1 MGHEHN
7 HNTETIGDK
16 RLIAAIGVNATLTL
30 AQIVGGILSGSLSL
44 IADALHNLSD
54 AASLVIALIARK
66 IGRRP
71 PDAFKTFG
79 YRRSETIAALINLV
93 TLIIVG
99 LYLIY
104 EAMGRL
110 FAPQPIEGWTVV
122 VVAGI
127 ALIVDIATA
136 ILTYTMSKDSMN
148 IKAAFLHNVS
158 DALASVGVVIA
169 GTLILLYGW
178 YWTDTVLTLMIAG
191 YVLWQGF
198 SLLPKTIHLLMEGA
212 PEGISIADVVSIMER
227 TNGVES
233 VHHVHIW
240 EIAEHTT
247 ALEAHVVI
255 KKVSL
260 PDIERVKTELKR
272 ALYEQFK
279 VIHSTLEIELD
290 GSVCIDARQ
299 INSNRNNGKSPT

>member
-1 MGHEHN
+1 MGQEHN
-7 HNTETIGDK
+7 HGAETLGDK
-16 RLIAAIGVNATLTL
+16 RLIAAIGINALLTL
-30 AQIVGGILSGSLSL
+30 AQIIGGILSGSLSL

-54 AASLVIALIARK
+54 AASLVIALVARQ

-99 LYLIY
+99 IYLVY
-104 EAMGRL
+104 EALGRL
-110 FAPQPIEGWTVV
+110 LSPQPIEGWTVV

-127 ALIVDIATA
+127 ALIVDLATA
-136 ILTYTMSKDSMN
+136 ILTYTMSKNSMN

-158 DALASVGVVIA
+158 DAMASVGVVIA
-169 GTLILLYGW
+169 GTLILVYGW

-198 SLLPKTIHLLMEGA
+198 SMLPKTIHLLMEGT
-212 PEGISIADVVSIMER
+212 PEGVSINDVIGAMES
-227 TNGVES
+227 TSNVEG

-240 EIAEHTT
+240 ELAEHRI
-247 ALEAHVVI
+247 ALEAHVVV
-255 KKVSL
+255 KKANL
-260 PDIERVKTELKR
+260 HDIERLKIELKH
-272 ALYEQFK
+272 LLHNQFG
-279 VIHSTLEIELD
+279 VSHSTLEIELD
-290 GSVCIDARQ
+290 GSDCFYATPNVSRHDDA
-299 INSNRNNGKSPT
+299 

>member
-1 MGHEHN
+1 MSHN
-7 HNTETIGDK
+7 HNPETLGDK
-16 RLIAAIGVNATLTL
+16 RLVAAIGVNIVLTF
-30 AQIVGGILSGSLSL
+30 AQVVGGVLSGSLSL

-54 AASLVIALIARK
+54 AASLIIALIARK

-93 TLIIVG
+93 TLIIIG

-104 EAMGRL
+104 EAIGR
-110 FAPQPIEGWTVV
+110 FFSPQPIEGWTVV

-127 ALIVDIATA
+127 ALIVDVVTA
-136 ILTYTMSKDSMN
+136 SLTYTMSKNSMN

-178 YWTDTVLTLMIAG
+178 YWADTVLTLIIAG

-198 SLLPKTIHLLMEGA
+198 SMLPKTIHLLMEGV
-212 PEGISIADVVSIMER
+212 PEGVSIPDIIYVMEDMS
-227 TNGVES
+227 GVES
-233 VHHVHIW
+233 VHHVHVW
-240 EIAEHTT
+240 EIAEHTI

-255 KKVSL
+255 RTVDL
-260 PDIERVKTELKR
+260 PDIERLKAELKR
-272 ALYEQFK
+272 VLHEQFK
-279 VIHSTLEIELD
+279 VDHSTLEMELD
-290 GSVCIDARQ
+290 SNVCIDTRETD
-299 INSNRNNGKSPT
+299 SHRNQS

>member
-7 HNTETIGDK
+7 HSTKAMGDK
-16 RLIAAIGVNATLTL
+16 RLIAAIGVNAILTL
-30 AQIVGGILSGSLSL
+30 AQVVGGILSGSLSL

-54 AASLVIALIARK
+54 AASLALALIARK

-93 TLIIVG
+93 TLVIVG
-99 LYLIY
+99 MYLVY
-104 EAMGRL
+104 EAIGRL

-127 ALIVDIATA
+127 ALIVDLATA
-136 ILTYTMSKDSMN
+136 ILTYTMSKNSMN

-158 DALASVGVVIA
+158 DAMASVGVVIA

-198 SLLPKTIHLLMEGA
+198 SMLPKTIHLLMEGT
-212 PEGISIADVVSIMER
+212 PKGVSIDDVISAMEHVDDVV
-227 TNGVES
+227 S
-233 VHHVHIW
+233 VHHVHVW
-240 EIAEHTT
+240 ELAEHTI
-247 ALEAHVVI
+247 ALEAHVVV
-255 KKVSL
+255 KKANL
-260 PDIERVKTELKR
+260 PDIERVKTDLKR
-272 ALYEQFK
+272 MLHDQFD
-279 VIHSTLEIELD
+279 VSHSTLEIEQE
-290 GSVCIDARQ
+290 GSGCVDTQ
-299 INSNRNNGKSPT
+299 TNSKRGGA

>member
-7 HNTETIGDK
+7 HSVGSLGDK
-16 RLIAAIGVNATLTL
+16 RLIGAIGVNVALTL
-30 AQIVGGILSGSLSL
+30 AQVVGGILSGSLSL

-54 AASLVIALIARK
+54 AASLLIALIARK

-79 YRRSETIAALINLV
+79 YRRSETVAALINLV

-104 EAMGRL
+104 EAIGRL
-110 FAPQPIEGWTVV
+110 FSPQPIEGWTVV

-127 ALIVDIATA
+127 ALVVDIITA
-136 ILTYTMSKDSMN
+136 LLTYTMSKNSMN

-158 DALASVGVVIA
+158 DALASVGVIVA

-178 YWTDTVLTLMIAG
+178 YWTDTALTLMIAG

-198 SLLPKTIHLLMEGA
+198 SMLPKTIHLLMEGA
-212 PEGISIADVVSIMER
+212 PEGVSIADIIGTMESIDD
-227 TNGVES
+227 VES
-233 VHHVHIW
+233 VHHLHIW
-240 EIAEHTT
+240 ELAEDKI

-255 KKVSL
+255 RKNSL
-260 PDIERVKTELKR
+260 PDMERVKSDLKR
-272 ALYEQFK
+272 VLLDKFK
-279 VIHSTLEIELD
+279 VSHSTLEMELD
-290 GSVCIDARQ
+290 DSSCIDTKQPDNHRSEA
-299 INSNRNNGKSPT
+299 

>member
-7 HNTETIGDK
+7 HSVGSLGDK
-16 RLIAAIGVNATLTL
+16 RLIGAIGVNVALTL
-30 AQIVGGILSGSLSL
+30 AQVVGGILSGSLSL

-54 AASLVIALIARK
+54 AASLLIALIARK

-79 YRRSETIAALINLV
+79 YRRSETVAALINLV

-104 EAMGRL
+104 EAIGRL
-110 FAPQPIEGWTVV
+110 FSPQPIEGWTVV

-127 ALIVDIATA
+127 ALVVDIITA
-136 ILTYTMSKDSMN
+136 LLTYTMSKNSMN

-158 DALASVGVVIA
+158 DALASVGVIVA

-178 YWTDTVLTLMIAG
+178 YWTDTALTLMIAG

-198 SLLPKTIHLLMEGA
+198 SMLPKTIHLLMEGA
-212 PEGISIADVVSIMER
+212 PEGVSIADIIGTMESIDD
-227 TNGVES
+227 VES
-233 VHHVHIW
+233 VHHLHIW
-240 EIAEHTT
+240 ELAEDKI

-255 KKVSL
+255 RKNSL
-260 PDIERVKTELKR
+260 PDMERVKSDLKR
-272 ALYEQFK
+272 VLLDKFK
-279 VIHSTLEIELD
+279 VSHSTLEMELD
-290 GSVCIDARQ
+290 DSFCIDTKQPDNHRSEA
-299 INSNRNNGKSPT
+299 

>member
-1 MGHEHN
+1 MSHN
-7 HNTETIGDK
+7 HNPETLGDK
-16 RLIAAIGVNATLTL
+16 RLVAAIGVNIVLTF
-30 AQIVGGILSGSLSL
+30 AQVVGGVLSGSLSL

-93 TLIIVG
+93 TLIIIG

-104 EAMGRL
+104 EAIGR
-110 FAPQPIEGWTVV
+110 FFSPQPIEGWTVV

-127 ALIVDIATA
+127 ALIVDVVTA
-136 ILTYTMSKDSMN
+136 SLTYTMSKNSMN

-178 YWTDTVLTLMIAG
+178 YWADTVLTLIIAG

-198 SLLPKTIHLLMEGA
+198 SMLPKTIHLLMEGV
-212 PEGISIADVVSIMER
+212 PEGVSIPDIIDVMEDMS
-227 TNGVES
+227 GVES
-233 VHHVHIW
+233 VHHVHVW
-240 EIAEHTT
+240 EIAEHSI

-255 KKVSL
+255 RTVDL
-260 PDIERVKTELKR
+260 PDIERLKAELKR
-272 ALYEQFK
+272 VLHEQFK
-279 VIHSTLEIELD
+279 VGHSTLEMELD
-290 GSVCIDARQ
+290 SSVCIDARETD
-299 INSNRNNGKSPT
+299 SHRNQS

>member
-1 MGHEHN
+1 
-7 HNTETIGDK
+7 
-16 RLIAAIGVNATLTL
+16 V
-30 AQIVGGILSGSLSL
+30 VGGILSGSLSL

-54 AASLVIALIARK
+54 AASLAIALIARK

-93 TLIIVG
+93 TLVIVG
-99 LYLIY
+99 MYLVY
-104 EAMGRL
+104 EAIGRL

-127 ALIVDIATA
+127 ALIVDLATA
-136 ILTYTMSKDSMN
+136 ILTYTMSKNSMN

-158 DALASVGVVIA
+158 DAMASVGVVIA

-198 SLLPKTIHLLMEGA
+198 SMLPKTIHLLMEGT
-212 PEGISIADVVSIMER
+212 PKGVSIDDVISAMEHVDDVV
-227 TNGVES
+227 S
-233 VHHVHIW
+233 VHHVHVW
-240 EIAEHTT
+240 ELAEHTI
-247 ALEAHVVI
+247 ALEAHVVV
-255 KKVSL
+255 KKANL
-260 PDIERVKTELKR
+260 PDIERVKTDLKR
-272 ALYEQFK
+272 MLHDQFD
-279 VIHSTLEIELD
+279 VSHSTLEIEQE
-290 GSVCIDARQ
+290 GSGCVDTQ
-299 INSNRNNGKSPT
+299 TNSKRGGA

>member
-1 MGHEHN
+1 MAHEHN
-7 HNTETIGDK
+7 HNTEAIGDK
-16 RLIAAIGVNATLTL
+16 RLIAAIGVNTVLTL
-30 AQIVGGILSGSLSL
+30 AQVVGGILSGSLSL

-66 IGRRP
+66 IGRKP

-104 EAMGRL
+104 EAIGRF

-127 ALIVDIATA
+127 ALIVDVVTA
-136 ILTYTMSKDSMN
+136 LLTYTMSKNSM
-148 IKAAFLHNVS
+148 
-158 DALASVGVVIA
+158 DALASVGVIIA
-169 GTLILLYGW
+169 GTLILLYDW

-198 SLLPKTIHLLMEGA
+198 SMLPKTIHLLMEGA
-212 PEGISIADVVSIMER
+212 PEGVSIADIINVMEQVDD
-227 TNGVES
+227 VES
-233 VHHVHIW
+233 VHHVHVW
-240 EIAEHTT
+240 EIAEHTI

-255 KKVSL
+255 KKASL
-260 PDIERVKTELKR
+260 PDIERVKTDLKR
-272 ALYEQFK
+272 VLHEQFK
-279 VIHSTLEIELD
+279 VSHSTLEMELD
-290 GSVCIDARQ
+290 GSVCIDTRQ
-299 INSNRNNGKSPT
+299 ADSHRSEA